1 MHLLT
6 GLALLAV
13 GLSLSSCLP
22 LSSTGTVSQHRV
34 QSGNG
39 KGHMIQAIKDKR
51 LGEYLNT
58 RLPARYG
65 GFKNDAPIDR
75 TVSESKTAAELDAA
89 TPASATALGMQDY
102 NDMFWLGNITIG
114 TPEQGPYSVNFD
126 TGSADL
132 WVVDVSCG
140 NDVRSIRTHNQ
151 CNSTAQFNSA
161 ASSSYNVDGRPFGIG
176 YGDGSYA
183 VGFQGI
189 DTVKIADVNGT
200 SPLVIPNTGFAQA
213 YNVDRYTL
221 GSPMAGIL
229 GLGFQC
235 SSTNYVAPPFL
246 NAVQQQLV
254 AQSVFSIY
262 LETESDETTVDAA
275 PAGGTFT
282 FGGLD
287 STNCGDVVGW
297 ANPTSKQFWQFSYD
311 SISVGKTNVPIN
323 GADVISDSGTSLL
336 IGDAAIVK
344 PIAKAVKAQDSGYG
358 FYVVN
363 CDSAY
368 KPVTF
373 VINGNSFN
381 LTSSV
386 LTVDVGFGSNY
397 CLFAAIPVPNLSYR
411 MGIDWILGDPFIRQ
425 YCAVHDVVNE
435 KIGFA
440 PALALQSS

>member
-1 MHLLT
+1 MRLLIA
-6 GLALLAV
+6 LALLAV
-13 GLSLSSCLP
+13 GLNLASCIPVSSP
-22 LSSTGTVSQHRV
+22 SVVSHRV

-39 KGHMIQAIKDKR
+39 KGHLIQAIKDKR
-51 LGEYLNT
+51 LGEYLKT

-65 GFKNDAPIDR
+65 GVKNGAPVDR
-75 TVSESKTAAELDAA
+75 TVSEPKPEAELDFA
-89 TPASATALGMQDY
+89 TPGVATALGMMDY

-132 WVVDVSCG
+132 WVVDKSCG
-140 NDVRSIRTHNQ
+140 VDPRSIRTYKQ
-151 CNSTAQFNSA
+151 CNSTTQFNQALST
-161 ASSSYNVDGRPFGIG
+161 SYVPDGRKFGIG

-200 SPLVIPNTGFAQA
+200 SPLVIPNAGFAQA
-213 YNVDRYTL
+213 YNVDRFTL

-235 SSTNYVAPPFL
+235 SSTNYVAPPFIS
-246 NAVQQQLV
+246 AVQQQLV

-262 LETESDETTVDAA
+262 LETESSESTTVDAA

-297 ANPTSKQFWQFSYD
+297 SDLTSKQFWQFSYD
-311 SISVGKTNVPIN
+311 SINVGKTNVDIN
-323 GADVISDSGTSLL
+323 GGDVISDSGTSLL
-336 IGDAAIVK
+336 IGDAAVVK
-344 PIAKAVKAQDSGYG
+344 PIAKAVKASDSGYG

-363 CDSAY
+363 CDATY

-373 VINGNSFN
+373 VINGNSYN

-397 CLFAAIPVPNLSYR
+397 CLFAAIPVPGLTRY

-425 YCAVHDVVNE
+425 YCAVHDVINE
-435 KIGFA
+435 RIGFA